1 MDKKDK
7 GRLIRKEEPD
17 WLMEAIGCLSSNYML
32 DSEEWMKKKEILS
45 EEEKKEMIA
54 PYIRYRDVMRQELIP
69 VFAKY
74 PLIMNFIETEVK
86 EPETLE
92 VGNDGNYYFHFDG
105 YLMTIRRLLEAQ
117 ERPGDERIRACT
129 AEFFAGMFEESR
141 PGAKAADDVPPV
153 RNLSDV
159 LAGLSSWKSDKERYQ
174 AILLYTQCIEIFD
187 DLRALKE
194 PCAQAGRRALP
205 LVEERLARF
214 WKDMEAFDSP
224 RSLLS
229 APG

>member
-92 VGNDGNYYFHFDG
+92 VGNDGNYYFHFDF
-105 YLMTIRRLLEAQ
+105 Y
-117 ERPGDERIRACT
+117 
-129 AEFFAGMFEESR
+129 
-141 PGAKAADDVPPV
+141 AK
-153 RNLSDV
+153 LHS
-159 LAGLSSWKSDKERYQ
+159 
-174 AILLYTQCIEIFD
+174 
-187 DLRALKE
+187 
-194 PCAQAGRRALP
+194 
-205 LVEERLARF
+205 
-214 WKDMEAFDSP
+214 
-224 RSLLS
+224 
-229 APG
+229 